1 MELPEPLEST
11 IKQLNKWKWPIIT
24 IYLFYIVAVVTVFRP
39 EFWPDEFGFAKD
51 ESVTTTSEK
60 DPQGTTTKR
69 VETTKTDPSKTLWDW
84 LNLLGAPITLAIFG
98 YWLQQ
103 IQQERANQYDQ
114 RQQKRADAEA
124 TKRSER
130 DQAIAEA
137 QRELT
142 ANETNEDI
150 LQVYFD
156 RLSTLLIDKNLMA
169 IVAKSDL
176 TVEENQLV
184 ASAAD
189 VVRARTLSILRRFG
203 DDGKLKAS
211 VIRFLIEAE
220 FIIKLE
226 ELYLTD
232 ADLTGGVQL
241 SNANLTGVQLSN
253 VNLTGANLTNA
264 NLTNADLSGAILTGA
279 ILTGASAS
287 LVGAN
292 LNGANLSNADL
303 FKRDL
308 TRTTLNGADLSNAN
322 LTGAQLF
329 GTDLSS
335 TTLNGT
341 HLSNANLTGAQ
352 LFGTDLRNAILNRA
366 NLTGADFTGAN
377 LTGANLT
384 GANLTDA
391 ILTGANLTGANLTDA
406 DLTGANLTGAILAL
420 SPTLTGAA
428 ILIGA
433 ANLTGADLTNAI
445 LTGAKDFSPQQ
456 IKSAKNWEAATYNGK
471 RLDDPEVI
479 TWLGLDAES

>member
-1 MELPEPLEST
+1 MELPETLEST

-60 DPQGTTTKR
+60 DPQGTTTKK

-103 IQQERANQYDQ
+103 IQQERAKEYDQ
-114 RQQKRADAEA
+114 IQQKRADAEA

-130 DQAIAEA
+130 DQAIAGA
-137 QRELT
+137 QRELA
-142 ANETNEDI
+142 ANQTNEDV

-169 IVAKSDL
+169 IVAKSNSMD
-176 TVEENQLV
+176 EEKELV
-184 ASAAD
+184 ASASD

-211 VIRFLIEAE
+211 VIRFLIEAD
-220 FIIKLE
+220 FISKLK

-232 ADLTGGVQL
+232 ADLTGVQL
-241 SNANLTGVQLSN
+241 SNANLTGAILTDA
-253 VNLTGANLTNA
+253 NLTGAILTNA

-308 TRTTLNGADLSNAN
+308 TRTNLNGADLSNAN
-322 LTGAQLF
+322 LNGAQLF

-335 TTLNGT
+335 TKLLGT
-341 HLSNANLTGAQ
+341 HLSNANLNGAQ
-352 LFGTDLRNAILNRA
+352 LFGTDLSNAFLNRA
-366 NLTGADFTGAN
+366 QLVGADLTG
-377 LTGANLT
+377 
-384 GANLTDA
+384 A
-391 ILTGANLTGANLTDA
+391 ILTGAD
-406 DLTGANLTGAILAL
+406 LTGAIL
-420 SPTLTGAA
+420 TGAY
-428 ILIGA
+428 
-433 ANLTGADLTNAI
+433 LTGADLTNAI

-471 RLDDPEVI
+471 RLDDPEVMAQ
-479 TWLGLDAES
+479 LGLDARP